1 MRCAR
6 MPLWAGRSLP
16 TATLIASRRL
26 YVQKLPAFLRN
37 ATKVSGRQ
45 Q

>member
-1 MRCAR
+1 
-6 MPLWAGRSLP
+6 MPLRAGSFP
-16 TATLIASRRL
+16 PSAMLIASPRL

-37 ATKVSGRQ
+37 ATKVFGRQ